1 MDKETLKYVLAQATT
16 RPLPETAARSLEL
29 PLDAR
34 KVVALVGIR
43 RSGKT
48 YLLASD

>member
-1 MDKETLKYVLAQATT
+1 MDKETLEYVLAQSTM
-16 RPLPETAARSLEL
+16 RPLPPGTPRTLEL
-29 PLDAR
+29 PLASR

-48 YLLASD
+48 YLL